1 MKRIYI
7 ECDYDSSYGKFW
19 KNLGRVIR
27 DRREFLKDPTSFD
40 LVGFTGGEDISP
52 SLYGHRNLAS
62 QHSPARDS
70 REVETFNIALK
81 HGLPMTGI
89 CRGIQLLSS
98 LLGGTMVQHLRKSH
112 SRAGGHACLTEDGQ
126 EFEVTSAHH
135 QMIVPTAEGQIL
147 AWAEHRLREE
157 DCVYDGKLP
166 ENVLFADLT
175 GANKDRMVTIP
186 EAVAYPKLKIFG
198 VQFHPEWMEVE
209 GEGCQWTLQKTREIC
224 WGEKKAKTA

>member
-19 KNLGRVIR
+19 KNLGKVIR

-40 LVGFTGGEDISP
+40 LVAFTGGEDISP
-52 SLYGHRNLAS
+52 SLYGHKNLAS
-62 QHSPARDS
+62 QSSPARDD
-70 REVETFNIALK
+70 REVETFEVALEY
-81 HGLPMTGI
+81 GLPMTGI

-98 LLGGTMVQHLRKSH
+98 LLGGTMVQHLRKGH
-112 SRAGGHACLTEDGQ
+112 SRAGGHLCLTENGQ

-135 QMIVPTAEGQIL
+135 QMIVPIEGGEVL
-147 AWAEHRLREE
+147 AWADQLMR
-157 DCVYDGKLP
+157 P
-166 ENVLFADLT
+166 IDLT
-175 GANKDRMVTIP
+175 YAGDYGEVLAQLGNADGMIKIP

-198 VQFHPEWMEVE
+198 VQFHPEWMDLE

-224 WGEKKAKTA
+224 WGEKRRALSL